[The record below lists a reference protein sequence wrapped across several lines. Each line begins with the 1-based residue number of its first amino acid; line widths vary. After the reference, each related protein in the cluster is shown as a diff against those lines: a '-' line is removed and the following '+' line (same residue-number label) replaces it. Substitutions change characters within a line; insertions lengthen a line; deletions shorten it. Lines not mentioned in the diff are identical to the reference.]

1 MTKRLTAGSDD
12 VGSPASRAS
21 GGNSVRSLGIYWRH
35 CDSSSSS
42 RTARE
47 SAKIGLADHVA
58 TNLFDLMLLTLATSG
73 DNGTKSTSWTRGFQ
87 PSTWI
92 KCYSGDCWLEI
103 RAIGPDAVMRGGYV
117 VVQSRSEAAAWT
129 PSTHERP

>member
-1 MTKRLTAGSDD
+1 MTSTANRGSDG
-12 VGSPASRAS
+12 VRSAASPASRAS

-35 CDSSSSS
+35 Y
-42 RTARE
+42 
-47 SAKIGLADHVA
+47 HVA

-117 VVQSRSEAAAWT
+117 AVQTRSEAAAWT